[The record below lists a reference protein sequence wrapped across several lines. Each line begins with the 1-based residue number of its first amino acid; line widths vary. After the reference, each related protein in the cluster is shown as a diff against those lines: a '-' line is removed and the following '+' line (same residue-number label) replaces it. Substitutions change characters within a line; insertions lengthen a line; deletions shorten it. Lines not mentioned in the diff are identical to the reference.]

1 MRKIYNFSKF
11 NAIYEEETSS
21 SELNV
26 TETEASKLYD
36 QTLGLILTTILNS
49 YNSETYFPS
58 KEYTKANIDLD
69 LLTVKNT
76 PVLNKPAEFVEIL
89 QKVQKA
95 AADNKLEGAKEAVD
109 AWFAAGTKSTEALTV
124 MINQYKDQ
132 PEELT
137 HINNFINAKLDSFLE
152 EIEIA
157 ADENDLIV
165 DESRSYR
172 GLIFEG
178 LFQGKKGMIGDVS
191 RQINLVNAKLA
202 SLAQTPG
209 MAAGIQR
216 LQNEVAQISAKMGDL
231 LEKPNKDI
239 NKEDIKKAAIRLAEI
254 PGEVDKIAEKMLK
267 EDSINKEAASILIQA
282 YVLLQI
288 AVEKEK
294 EYLQKKEQA
303 IQKET
308 ADAANAAE
316 KARAEKVKIKVDD
329 YIEFDKDSVKKVND
343 EVKKVQQLIIDKFGG
358 IPEIKE
364 LPQYLEFSRFGTDG
378 KFGPRTQEMIK
389 IIQKG
394 LEMDPSGNI
403 SPDFVYR
410 VQTEDVVNESAR
422 SIFKFKEFNSLLES
436 FKIKAAVEYA
446 KKRPSFSS
454 SSPSSGSS
462 SSGSSGVKVAPK
474 EVVREAEKSEFG
486 KKSAEEKWN
495 WLTTTYVVGAKPGTA
510 KVTSVSPD
518 TYNGKKIIRIVLDGY
533 TVSDLPATIVCW
545 YPEGNSLGKY
555 IDYIYPDGKI
565 GIQVSEGKWG
575 DKIETEG
582 ITSSGN
588 FLEIKEYP
596 FDKKKVGSAKKV
608 SSDAVI
614 KEIARDIVK
623 ATSAAGTNPTRL
635 VDAIKKI
642 QSKGDLDAVNAVI
655 KSSYDNYKATSKD
668 KYPKGKEILGL
679 GAKDGFLSS
688 DYSDLK
694 STINS
699 ELESN
704 NGEEII
710 SIVNHLKGKGINASY
725 TPYVDKYT
733 NKPSKYTWT
742 TNTFSY

>member
-1 MRKIYNFSKF
+1 MRKIYSFSKF
-11 NAIYEEETSS
+11 NAIYEGETSS

-26 TETEASKLYD
+26 AETEASKLYD
-36 QTLGLILTTILNS
+36 QTLSLILTTILNS

-124 MINQYKDQ
+124 MINQYRDQ

-178 LFQGKKGMIGDVS
+178 LEGLFQGKKGMIGDVS

-209 MAAGIQR
+209 MAAEIQR
-216 LQNEVAQISAKMGDL
+216 LQNEVAQISAKMGEL

-267 EDSINKEAASILIQA
+267 EDSINKEAASIQIQA

-303 IQKET
+303 VQREEENI
-308 ADAANAAE
+308 
-316 KARAEKVKIKVDD
+316 ARAREEKVKVKVAD
-329 YIEFDKDSVKKVND
+329 YIEFDKDMVGKQND

-364 LPQYLEFSRFGTDG
+364 LPQYLEFSKFGTDG
-378 KFGPRTQEMIK
+378 KFGPMTQEMIK

-436 FKIKAAVEYA
+436 FKIKSAVEYA
-446 KKRPSFSS
+446 KKRPSYQKNYSGG
-454 SSPSSGSS
+454 GSS
-462 SSGSSGVKVAPK
+462 TGGSSTGGSSTGGSSIKFSKESAPK
-474 EVVREAEKSEFG
+474 KWDWLGDRAKEWRG
-486 KKSAEEKWN
+486 KNQLSN
-495 WLTTTYVVGAKPGTA
+495 YSG
-510 KVTSVSPD
+510 
-518 TYNGKKIIRIVLDGY
+518 LDS
-533 TVSDLPATIVCW
+533 SDLIKLTWSKLKWKWLGVEYEITTECF
-545 YPEGNSLGKY
+545 YPDGDQLGKY
-555 IDYIYPDGKI
+555 QDVIFPYSKNFPVVVEKGVWGQGVSGKQHFKPEEYPIKSKI
-565 GIQVSEGKWG
+565 TSLDELLKEKKKYWVDKKFATVEANFYEKNPIVRIKTLQKWPASS
-575 DKIETEG
+575 KEG
-582 ITSSGN
+582 ITFPAGDYVVFYGDGKWS
-588 FLEIKEYP
+588 EY
-596 FDKKKVGSAKKV
+596 
-608 SSDAVI
+608 
-614 KEIARDIVK
+614 
-623 ATSAAGTNPTRL
+623 
-635 VDAIKKI
+635 
-642 QSKGDLDAVNAVI
+642 KGDAKTRTDFGTWKI
-655 KSSYDNYKATSKD
+655 GG
-668 KYPKGKEILGL
+668 PGKLE
-679 GAKDGFLSS
+679 LSS
-688 DYSDLK
+688 EDHGGYQVF
-694 STINS
+694 
-699 ELESN
+699 SN
-704 NGEEII
+704 G
-710 SIVNHLKGKGINASY
+710 
-725 TPYVDKYT
+725 
-733 NKPSKYTWT
+733 
-742 TNTFSY
+742 

>member
-1 MRKIYNFSKF
+1 MRKIYSFSKF

-26 TETEASKLYD
+26 AETEASKLYD

-124 MINQYKDQ
+124 MINQYRDQ
-132 PEELT
+132 PAELT

-178 LFQGKKGMIGDVS
+178 LEGLFQGKKGMIEDVS

-209 MAAGIQR
+209 MAAEIQR

-267 EDSINKEAASILIQA
+267 EDSINKEAASIQIQA

-303 IQKET
+303 VQREEENI
-308 ADAANAAE
+308 
-316 KARAEKVKIKVDD
+316 ARAREEKVKVKVAD
-329 YIEFDKDSVKKVND
+329 YIEFDKDMAGKQND

-364 LPQYLEFSRFGTDG
+364 LPQYLEFSKFGTDG

-422 SIFKFKEFNSLLES
+422 SIFKFKEFNSLLQS

-454 SSPSSGSS
+454 PSASSGSRS
-462 SSGSSGVKVAPK
+462 SVVKVALK
-474 EVVREAEKSEFG
+474 EVVKEAEKSEFG

-495 WLTTTYVVGAKPGTA
+495 WLTTTYVVGAKPGTY

-518 TYNGKKIIRIVLDGY
+518 TYKGKKIIRIGWDGNKISDFPIT
-533 TVSDLPATIVCW
+533 TV
-545 YPEGNSLGKY
+545 
-555 IDYIYPDGKI
+555 
-565 GIQVSEGKWG
+565 
-575 DKIETEG
+575 
-582 ITSSGN
+582 
-588 FLEIKEYP
+588 
-596 FDKKKVGSAKKV
+596 
-608 SSDAVI
+608 
-614 KEIARDIVK
+614 
-623 ATSAAGTNPTRL
+623 
-635 VDAIKKI
+635 
-642 QSKGDLDAVNAVI
+642 
-655 KSSYDNYKATSKD
+655 
-668 KYPKGKEILGL
+668 
-679 GAKDGFLSS
+679 LSS
-688 DYSDLK
+688 
-694 STINS
+694 
-699 ELESN
+699 
-704 NGEEII
+704 II
-710 SIVNHLKGKGINASY
+710 V
-725 TPYVDKYT
+725 
-733 NKPSKYTWT
+733 
-742 TNTFSY
+742 FSLIIPLSSSSL

>member
-124 MINQYKDQ
+124 MINQYRDQ

-157 ADENDLIV
+157 AEENDLIV

-267 EDSINKEAASILIQA
+267 EDSINKEAASIQIQA

-303 IQKET
+303 VQREEENI
-308 ADAANAAE
+308 A
-316 KARAEKVKIKVDD
+316 KAREEKVKVKVAD

-454 SSPSSGSS
+454 SLPSSGSR
-462 SSGSSGVKVAPK
+462 SSGSSGVKVTSN
-474 EVVREAEKSEFG
+474 EVVKEAEKSEFG
-486 KKSAEEKWN
+486 KKSAEEKWD
-495 WLTTTYVVGAKPGTA
+495 WLTKTYVVGAKPGTA
-510 KVTSVSPD
+510 KVTSASPD

-565 GIQVSEGKWG
+565 GVQVSEGKWG

-608 SSDAVI
+608 SSDAII

-655 KSSYDNYKATSKD
+655 KASYDNYKATSKD

-699 ELESN
+699 ELESD
-704 NGEEII
+704 NGKEII

-725 TPYVDKYT
+725 TLYLDKYSK
-733 NKPSKYTWT
+733 KPSSTSWI

>member
-124 MINQYKDQ
+124 MINQYRDQ

-157 ADENDLIV
+157 AEENDLIV

-209 MAAGIQR
+209 MAAEIQR

-294 EYLQKKEQA
+294 EYLQKKE
-303 IQKET
+303 
-308 ADAANAAE
+308 
-316 KARAEKVKIKVDD
+316 RRC
-329 YIEFDKDSVKKVND
+329 Y
-343 EVKKVQQLIIDKFGG
+343 GH
-358 IPEIKE
+358 
-364 LPQYLEFSRFGTDG
+364 
-378 KFGPRTQEMIK
+378 
-389 IIQKG
+389 
-394 LEMDPSGNI
+394 
-403 SPDFVYR
+403 
-410 VQTEDVVNESAR
+410 
-422 SIFKFKEFNSLLES
+422 
-436 FKIKAAVEYA
+436 
-446 KKRPSFSS
+446 
-454 SSPSSGSS
+454 
-462 SSGSSGVKVAPK
+462 
-474 EVVREAEKSEFG
+474 
-486 KKSAEEKWN
+486 
-495 WLTTTYVVGAKPGTA
+495 
-510 KVTSVSPD
+510 
-518 TYNGKKIIRIVLDGY
+518 
-533 TVSDLPATIVCW
+533 C
-545 YPEGNSLGKY
+545 
-555 IDYIYPDGKI
+555 
-565 GIQVSEGKWG
+565 
-575 DKIETEG
+575 
-582 ITSSGN
+582 
-588 FLEIKEYP
+588 
-596 FDKKKVGSAKKV
+596 
-608 SSDAVI
+608 
-614 KEIARDIVK
+614 
-623 ATSAAGTNPTRL
+623 
-635 VDAIKKI
+635 
-642 QSKGDLDAVNAVI
+642 
-655 KSSYDNYKATSKD
+655 
-668 KYPKGKEILGL
+668 
-679 GAKDGFLSS
+679 
-688 DYSDLK
+688 
-694 STINS
+694 
-699 ELESN
+699 
-704 NGEEII
+704 
-710 SIVNHLKGKGINASY
+710 
-725 TPYVDKYT
+725 
-733 NKPSKYTWT
+733 
-742 TNTFSY
+742 

>member
-124 MINQYKDQ
+124 MINQYRDQ

-157 ADENDLIV
+157 AEDNELEAELE
-165 DESRSYR
+165 ESYT
-172 GLIFEG
+172 GEIFEG

-209 MAAGIQR
+209 MAAEIQR

-267 EDSINKEAASILIQA
+267 EDSINKEAASIQIQA

-303 IQKET
+303 IQRET
-308 ADAANAAE
+308 ADVANAAE
-316 KARAEKVKIKVDD
+316 KAREEKVKVKVAD

-364 LPQYLEFSRFGTDG
+364 LPQYKEFSRFGTDG

-394 LEMDPSGNI
+394 LDMEPSGNI

-446 KKRPSFSS
+446 KKRPSFSGSLS
-454 SSPSSGSS
+454 SAGSR
-462 SSGSSGVKVAPK
+462 SSGSSGVKVTSN
-474 EVVREAEKSEFG
+474 EVVKEAEKSEFG
-486 KKSAEEKWN
+486 KKSAEEKWD
-495 WLTTTYVVGAKPGTA
+495 WLTTAYVVGSKLGAF

-518 TYNGKKIIRIVLDGY
+518 TYNGKKIIRIQWDGNK
-533 TVSDLPATIVCW
+533 VSDLPVTTVCW

-565 GIQVSEGKWG
+565 GVQVEEGKWG

-582 ITSSGN
+582 KSSSGN

-699 ELESN
+699 ELESD
-704 NGEEII
+704 NGKEII

-725 TPYVDKYT
+725 KPYLDKYT
-733 NKPSKYTWT
+733 NEPSSTNWI

>member
-1 MRKIYNFSKF
+1 
-11 NAIYEEETSS
+11 
-21 SELNV
+21 
-26 TETEASKLYD
+26 
-36 QTLGLILTTILNS
+36 LGLILTTILNS

-124 MINQYKDQ
+124 MINQYRDQ

-157 ADENDLIV
+157 AEDNELEAELE
-165 DESRSYR
+165 ESYT
-172 GLIFEG
+172 GEIFEG

-209 MAAGIQR
+209 MAAEIQR

-267 EDSINKEAASILIQA
+267 EDSINKEAASIQIQA

-303 IQKET
+303 IQRET
-308 ADAANAAE
+308 ADVANAAE
-316 KARAEKVKIKVDD
+316 KAREEKVKVKVDD
-329 YIEFDKDSVKKVND
+329 YIEFDRNTVGKQND
-343 EVKKVQQLIIDKFGG
+343 DIKKVQQLIIDKFGG

-364 LPQYLEFSRFGTDG
+364 LPQYKEFSRFGTDG

-394 LEMDPSGNI
+394 LDMEPSGNI

-446 KKRPSFSS
+446 KKRPSFSGS
-454 SSPSSGSS
+454 LPSSGSR
-462 SSGSSGVKVAPK
+462 SSGSSGVKVTSN
-474 EVVREAEKSEFG
+474 EVVKEAEKSEFG
-486 KKSAEEKWN
+486 KKSAEEKWD
-495 WLTTTYVVGAKPGTA
+495 WLTTAYVVGSKLGAF

-518 TYNGKKIIRIVLDGY
+518 TYNGKKIIRIQWDGNK
-533 TVSDLPATIVCW
+533 VSDLPVTTVCW

-565 GIQVSEGKWG
+565 GVQVEEGKWG

-582 ITSSGN
+582 KSSSGN

-699 ELESN
+699 ELESD
-704 NGEEII
+704 NGKEII

-725 TPYVDKYT
+725 KPYLDKYT
-733 NKPSKYTWT
+733 NEPSSTNWI